1 MRTIYSLIGGF
12 LLLSSGALQ
21 SQTTVGFS
29 RVDTIPV
36 YVNSNS
42 LLFPWAGG
50 MNFCQFSDIDL
61 NQDGI
66 LDLFVFDRSG
76 NRITTYINNGTANQ
90 VDYVLAPQYVSK
102 FPLMHDWTLLRDYNC
117 DGKMD
122 IFTCGIAG
130 FSIYRNTSTL
140 ALGLQFQ
147 LEETIVNTNR
157 SPNSTNFMG
166 NLFVSQVDVP
176 AVRDV
181 DGDGDLDILTF
192 ENGGNKVEFHKNMS
206 MDLYGICDSI
216 AYIVG
221 TNCWGEFTENALNS
235 SIIFNTTCAPVPI
248 APDQNYSPA
257 RTASHSGSCLEC
269 INIQNDGD
277 QDLLL
282 GDLSTAQITFI
293 RNGGTSSYALMDMA
307 DDSFPSYDVY
317 LDLEVYGCGFH
328 LDVNNDGVKDILFSP
343 NAPNTSENFHSSFY
357 YRNTN
362 TNTDVVVEYVQ
373 NGFLQD
379 SMIDVGE
386 GTFPVLFDY
395 DDDGDKDLLVGNY
408 GYYPSS
414 GPYESKIALFKN
426 TGTSTAPSYTL
437 ITRDFANIHANVV
450 PSIIGMAPTFGDLDN
465 DGDEDMLIGDFAGV
479 LSYFEKQPG
488 PADNFVFVTAS
499 YQGID
504 VGNFATPQLIDVDR
518 DGKLDLLIGEQLGT
532 INYYHN
538 DGTASAPV
546 FTLVTSFFGSV
557 LVNQI
562 GYNTGFSAPC
572 MYDDSGSYILLV
584 GSERGWI
591 NRYDNIDGNLSGAF
605 TRTDSMYITTYEG
618 LKVTPT
624 VADAN
629 NDGLYDVVI
638 GNYAGGLAFYYG
650 DTTVFT
656 GQTELT
662 QLSSFSLFPNPAN
675 ENIVIKTEK
684 PVRGKQVFIIRDL
697 SGKEILRNEIF
708 VQQTTIS
715 VASLP
720 AGMYIC
726 TLLDEKGFAS
736 NSKLIISR

>member
-1 MRTIYSLIGGF
+1 MRTIYSLIGGL
-12 LLLSSGALQ
+12 LLLSSVALQ

-29 RVDTIPV
+29 RVDTVPV
-36 YVNSNS
+36 FVNSS
-42 LLFPWAGG
+42 PLLFPWAGG

-76 NRITTYINNGTANQ
+76 NRVTTYINNGTANQ

-102 FPLMHDWTLLRDYNC
+102 FPLMHDWALLRDYNC

-130 FSIYRNTSTL
+130 FSMYKNTSTL
-140 ALGLQFQ
+140 ATGLQFQ
-147 LEETIVNTNR
+147 LVKTIVNTNR

-176 AVRDV
+176 AIRDV

-192 ENGGNKVEFHKNMS
+192 ENGGNKVEYHKNMS
-206 MDLYGICDSI
+206 LEYYGICDSI

-221 TNCWGEFTENALNS
+221 TNCWGEFTENPLNS
-235 SIIFNTTCAPVPI
+235 SIIFNTTCAAVPI
-248 APDQNYSPA
+248 APHQDQSA
-257 RTASHSGSCLEC
+257 VRAASHSGSCLEC

-282 GDLSTAQITFI
+282 GDLGTSHITFI
-293 RNGGTSSYALMDMA
+293 RNGGTNTYALMDMA
-307 DDSFPSYDVY
+307 DDSFPSYDTY
-317 LDLEVYGCGFH
+317 LDVDVYGCGFH
-328 LDVNNDGVKDILFSP
+328 LDVNNDGIKDILFSP
-343 NAPNTSENFHSSFY
+343 NAPNVSENFHSSFY
-357 YRNTN
+357 YRNIN

-386 GTFPVLFDY
+386 GAFPVLFDY
-395 DDDGDKDLLVGNY
+395 DDDGDKDLFVGNY
-408 GYYPSS
+408 GYYPPS
-414 GPYESKIALFKN
+414 GSYQSMIALFKN

-437 ITRDFANIHANVV
+437 ITRDFANIHANV
-450 PSIIGMAPTFGDLDN
+450 PAIIGMAPTFGDLDN
-465 DGDEDMLIGDFAGV
+465 DGDEDLLIGDFAGA
-479 LSYFEKQPG
+479 LYYFEKQAG
-488 PADNFVFVTAS
+488 PADNFVFVTAN
-499 YQGID
+499 YQAID
-504 VGNFATPQLIDVDR
+504 VGNFATPQLVDVDR
-518 DGKLDLLIGEQLGT
+518 DGKLDLLIGKQLGT
-532 INYYHN
+532 ISYYHN
-538 DGTASAPV
+538 TGTASAPV

-557 LVNQI
+557 VVNQI

-591 NRYDNIDGNLSGAF
+591 NRYDNIDGNLAGAF
-605 TRTDSMYITTYEG
+605 IRTDSMYITTYEG
-618 LKVTPT
+618 LKVTLT
-624 VADAN
+624 VGDAN

-638 GNYAGGLAFYYG
+638 GNYAGGLSFFYG

-656 GQTELT
+656 GQAEWTS
-662 QLSSFSLFPNPAN
+662 LSSFSLFPNPAN
-675 ENIVIKTEK
+675 ESLMIKTGM
-684 PVRGKQVFIIRDL
+684 PVRGKQLFMIHDL

-708 VQQTTIS
+708 AQQTTIS
-715 VASLP
+715 VTALP

-726 TLLDEKGFAS
+726 TLLDEKGFVS